1 MTSKKPSNTQEVVQA
16 LLQEASAITD
26 AAHRLDAKSVDL
38 AVEILEQCKSKVI
51 VSGVGKSGIVAR
63 KIAATFSSVGLVALY
78 LNPLDALHGDLG
90 VVAAGDVVILL
101 SNSGETQEI
110 QAMIPHLRSRGSKL
124 IAIVGKVDSSVGR
137 GCDVAIDAGA
147 RTEADPHNI
156 VPTASTAVAMAIG
169 DALATV
175 WMQRRNISAD
185 DFAINHPGGQ
195 LGKKLTLLVR
205 DLMIPIERIAPMKTS
220 APLVEV
226 VEELTRFGI
235 GTVWVLDASSKN
247 KIDGL
252 ITDGDLRRALRTH
265 APEKWS
271 MLTAADIMTK
281 DPLTIENSVLAIDAM
296 KRMERNNKKA
306 VSVLPVVGADGKVV
320 GVLRLHDLVQA
331 GLVEQASEEQ

>member
-1 MTSKKPSNTQEVVQA
+1 
-16 LLQEASAITD
+16 
-26 AAHRLDAKSVDL
+26 
-38 AVEILEQCKSKVI
+38 
-51 VSGVGKSGIVAR
+51 
-63 KIAATFSSVGLVALY
+63 
-78 LNPLDALHGDLG
+78 
-90 VVAAGDVVILL
+90 
-101 SNSGETQEI
+101 
-110 QAMIPHLRSRGSKL
+110 
-124 IAIVGKVDSSVGR
+124 
-137 GCDVAIDAGA
+137 
-147 RTEADPHNI
+147 
-156 VPTASTAVAMAIG
+156 MAIG

-205 DLMIPIERIAPMKTS
+205 DLMIPIERIAPLKTS

-226 VEELTRFGI
+226 VEELTRYGI
-235 GTVWVLDASSKN
+235 GTVWVLDATSKN
-247 KIDGL
+247 NIDGL

-265 APEKWS
+265 APEKWA
-271 MLTAADIMTK
+271 MLTAADIMTE

>member
-1 MTSKKPSNTQEVVQA
+1 M
-16 LLQEASAITD
+16 
-26 AAHRLDAKSVDL
+26 
-38 AVEILEQCKSKVI
+38 
-51 VSGVGKSGIVAR
+51 
-63 KIAATFSSVGLVALY
+63 GLVALY

-110 QAMIPHLRSRGSKL
+110 QVMIPHLRSRGSKL
-124 IAIVGKVDSSVGR
+124 IAIVGKVDSSIGR

-226 VEELTRFGI
+226 VEELTRYGI
-235 GTVWVLDASSKN
+235 GTVWVLDATSKN

-265 APEKWS
+265 APEKWA

-306 VSVLPVVGADGKVV
+306 VSVLPVVGVDGNVV

>member
-1 MTSKKPSNTQEVVQA
+1 MTTSQGSNAHDVVQA
-16 LLQEASAITD
+16 LLHEAAAIT
-26 AAHRLDAKSVDL
+26 AAANRLNSASVDK
-38 AVEILEQCKSKVI
+38 AVEILEQCQSKVI
-51 VSGVGKSGIVAR
+51 VSGVGKSGLVAR
-63 KIAATFSSVGLVALY
+63 KIAATFSSVGLVSLY

-90 VVAAGDVVILL
+90 VVAPGDVVILL

-110 QAMIPHLRSRGSKL
+110 VAMISHLRLRKTQL
-124 IAIVGKVDSSVGR
+124 IAIVGKVDSAIGR

-147 RTEADPHNI
+147 STEADPHNI

-235 GTVWVLDASSKN
+235 GTVWVLDATSKN

-265 APEKWS
+265 APEKWA

-306 VSVLPVVGADGKVV
+306 VSVLPVVGADGNVV